1 MREVRYWEV
10 AHFIFLDPFSQ
21 PLKNDKRKWGMV
33 KKLCIERSS

>member
-21 PLKNDKRKWGMV
+21 PLKNDKRKF
-33 KKLCIERSS
+33 KNKR